1 METASDLIGGNK
13 MPANI
18 TSTWIK
24 FYSPESPQ
32 NTVESEIE
40 TPKERYLS
48 PENRK
53 QINDELRLVQYNN

>member
-1 METASDLIGGNK
+1 METAIDLIGNK
-13 MPANI
+13 MSANI

-40 TPKERYLS
+40 IPRERYLS

-53 QINDELRLVQYNN
+53 